1 MKYRIKQYSENEF
14 CAQVKKHWFTGWETI
29 DTQII
34 SLSDTHIKRIVKTF
48 EEAEMI
54 IQRRKEWF
62 ELNKQYPIIHEIK

>member
-14 CAQVKKHWFTGWETI
+14 CAQVKKDWFTGWETI

-48 EEAEMI
+48 EEAEII

-62 ELNKQYPIIHEIK
+62 ELNKQYPKFFDIK

>member
-1 MKYRIKQYSENEF
+1 MKYRIIQYSENEF
-14 CAQVKKHWFTGWETI
+14 CAQIKKDWFTDWESI

-34 SLSDTHIKRIVKTF
+34 SLSYTHIKPIVKTF

-62 ELNKQYPIIHEIK
+62 ELNKQYPKIHEIK

>member
-14 CAQVKKHWFTGWETI
+14 CAQVKKDWFTDWEAI

-34 SLSDTHIKRIVKTF
+34 SLSYTHIKPIVKTF

-62 ELNKQYPIIHEIK
+62 ELNKQYPKIFEIK

>member
-14 CAQVKKHWFTGWETI
+14 CAQIKKDWLSPWESLDNQMT
-29 DTQII
+29 
-34 SLSDTHIKRIVKTF
+34 SLSYHYFRPIVKTF

-62 ELNKQYPIIHEIK
+62 ELNKQYPKIHDIK

>member
-14 CAQVKKHWFTGWETI
+14 CAQVKKDWVTGWETI

-34 SLSDTHIKRIVKTF
+34 SLSDTYIKRIVKTF

-62 ELNKQYPIIHEIK
+62 ELNKQYPKIYKLK